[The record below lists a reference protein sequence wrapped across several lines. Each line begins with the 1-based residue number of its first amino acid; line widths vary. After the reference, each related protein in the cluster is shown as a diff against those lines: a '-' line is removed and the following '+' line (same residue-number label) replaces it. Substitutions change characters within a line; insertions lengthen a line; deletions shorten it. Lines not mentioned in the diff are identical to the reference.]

1 MAEPSNAGSIARQSQ
16 VHTSK
21 GELSVIVETGEK
33 DRILL
38 SQLSKRELQRLRREM
53 MKQARVMLKGSVMT
67 PRQVVYAARTM
78 VDQALSRE
86 MQHGKTECSST
97 Q

>member
-1 MAEPSNAGSIARQSQ
+1 
-16 VHTSK
+16 VV
-21 GELSVIVETGEK
+21 GELDIAA
-33 DRILL
+33 
-38 SQLSKRELQRLRREM
+38 LSKSDRQKLRREM
-53 MKQARVMLKGSVMT
+53 MKQARLMLKGSVMT

-86 MQHGKTECSST
+86 MQHGKTERSST